1 MHKGFLLTAAILGA
15 ITVAMG
21 AFGAH
26 ALKTLVPENAL
37 AVYDT
42 AVRYQFYHLLALA
55 LTGILYAS
63 YKNNW
68 LKNAGGCFIIGIIL
82 FSGSLYMLT
91 FKAVIGTE
99 GLNWVGPITPIGGLF
114 FISGWLQLA
123 WGIKKG

>member
-1 MHKGFLLTAAILGA
+1 MHKGFLITATLLGA
-15 ITVAMG
+15 LTVAIG

-26 ALKTLVPENAL
+26 ALKALVPENIL

-55 LTGILYAS
+55 LTGILYAP

-68 LKNAGGCFIIGIIL
+68 LKYAGGCFIIGIIL
-82 FSGSLYMLT
+82 FSGSLYLLT
-91 FKAVIGTE
+91 IKAVIGSE
-99 GLNWVGPITPIGGLF
+99 GFGWAGPLTPLGGLF